1 MSKQSQTQAKK
12 YINRNKF
19 TQLTS
24 LNDFNANNII
34 FDEPVEGNIPN
45 TPITFHRVNIGYRNA
60 DKTEGELVL
69 ELPDCPTFGVQE
81 NYDLS
86 GKTLSGY
93 SIGITLGDYQ
103 QSPTEEQQTA
113 VDAFNAI
120 VDKCKKHLLQPS
132 VYENCGKDELV
143 ESDLRKISP
152 LNQRKDKMTKKIIPD
167 SHYSMYPKLMW
178 RKERE
183 VEDKKG
189 ERKLIP
195 ASFDTILYDDDEAQ
209 MGNELRLKPLECI
222 GKKGRVRPLVKI
234 EGIFVGEK
242 IKIQVKLYAAYLKL
256 ESESTSGYKSLFR
269 FNAPRTTE
277 TVVMMNEE
285 EPAGSVEE
293 TQEEEETFSVPVKE
307 VEPEEEEEEIVIKP
321 KATKG
326 KGKK

>member
-12 YINRNKF
+12 VINRNKF

-60 DKTEGELVL
+60 DKTEGELVI

-86 GKTLSGY
+86 GKSLQGY

-113 VDAFNAI
+113 VDVFNAI
-120 VDKCKKHLLQPS
+120 VDKCKKHLLQPE
-132 VYENCGKDELV
+132 VYENCGKEELV

-152 LNQRKDKMTKKIIPD
+152 LNQRKDKQTKKTIPD

-178 RKERE
+178 RRERE

-189 ERKLIP
+189 EKKLIP
-195 ASFDTILYDDDEAQ
+195 SSFDTNLYDDDEAQ
-209 MGNELRLKPLECI
+209 MGNEVRLKPLECI

-242 IKIQVKLYAAYLKL
+242 IKVQVKLYAAYLKL
-256 ESESTSGYKSLFR
+256 EGESSGGYKSLFR
-269 FNAPRTTE
+269 FNTPQLSE
-277 TVVMMNEE
+277 PKIILNED
-285 EPAGSVEE
+285 EPAGGAEE
-293 TQEEEETFSVPVKE
+293 QEEETFSVPVKE
-307 VEPEEEEEEIVIKP
+307 VKEDEPVEEEEIVIKP
-321 KATKG
+321 KTKTG

>member
-12 YINRNKF
+12 VINRNKF

-45 TPITFHRVNIGYRNA
+45 TPITFHRVNIGYRNS

-86 GKTLSGY
+86 GKTLQGY

-103 QSPTEEQQTA
+103 QAPTEEQQSA

-152 LNQRKDKMTKKIIPD
+152 LNQRKDKQTKKIIPD

-189 ERKLIP
+189 EKKLIP

-209 MGNELRLKPLECI
+209 MGNEVRLKPLECI

-242 IKIQVKLYAAYLKL
+242 IKVQVKLYAAYLKL
-256 ESESTSGYKSLFR
+256 EGESSGGYKSLFR
-269 FNAPRTTE
+269 FNTPQLSE
-277 TVVMMNEE
+277 PKIILNED
-285 EPAGSVEE
+285 EPVVEE
-293 TQEEEETFSVPVKE
+293 QEETFSVPVKE
-307 VEPEEEEEEIVIKP
+307 VKEEEPVEEEEIVIKP

-326 KGKK
+326 KGKGK